1 AGAGASRVAGRRQ
14 TRSATYPLDQA
25 AGHEGIARR
34 GDEVVRRLDQHAR
47 AVWLDV
53 AHSGDGRELARRD
66 VDRYRR
72 LGRHR
77 HPAVLAWAAAVAR
90 PAPAAARTRSR
101 SAAVSVVAGIA
112 GIAE

>member
-1 AGAGASRVAGRRQ
+1 
-14 TRSATYPLDQA
+14 
-25 AGHEGIARR
+25 
-34 GDEVVRRLDQHAR
+34 
-47 AVWLDV
+47 
-53 AHSGDGRELARRD
+53 GDGGELARRD

-101 SAAVSVVAGIA
+101 SAAVSVVAGIE
-112 GIAE
+112 GIADRVGVRRLAAVPVFRPGGAWTAASAPAAALTWRTIVWCHSASKPKFRTA